1 MAEYISKEDLIKAI
15 EDAGADVIA
24 DYGDYDC
31 ESGFSRDNLSQIIN
45 SIPVAD
51 VAPVVRCKDCNYYV
65 DGCCIIHSED
75 PDVFSPGYSFN
86 PEPNDF
92 CSYGWRRGTCR

>member
-45 SIPVAD
+45 SIPTAD
-51 VAPVVRCKDCNYYV
+51 VEPVRHGKWIRKVENDGYAMSLCSDCSFPVHIYWGESKFCPACGAKM
-65 DGCCIIHSED
+65 DLED
-75 PDVFSPGYSFN
+75 
-86 PEPNDF
+86 
-92 CSYGWRRGTCR
+92 